1 VKSNRRRLILNALGA
16 GASALLPAAASFR
29 VARASLSPAAS
40 VSRISNRSGRGD
52 NRDISLLATPDL
64 VAIGAWILIARSG
77 AITLLCNQAEMG
89 QGVSTALAI
98 LLAEEL
104 EVALSSVQVRMAPP
118 ATQYNNPRLS
128 RQLTGE
134 SASVRGMYT
143 PLREAG
149 AQVRDRLLRAAA
161 QHWHLEAGDLIAK
174 DGMVRTSGGRSLSYG
189 ALALA
194 ASRLP
199 ARQVPLKA
207 PATWVLIGQKVPRID
222 TASKVNGSAIYGID
236 VRLPGLLHAAIRMGP
251 VLGAKVRRFNDRV
264 ARARPGVIDIVSTED
279 GVAAIANNWWIAHLA
294 CALLEIEWD
303 NGESASQSS
312 TGQRET
318 FSNALTKGQPLMA
331 GDPLGNVDEAMRSAH
346 RVQTMEFWSHS
357 LAHATMEPMNFTAH
371 WDGRHMRLIGPTQ
384 YPQSAQAAVAAA
396 LSIPVQDISVQTTYL
411 GCGFGRRVET
421 DVEVQAA
428 KISFALKRP
437 VKLLWSREEDMTH
450 GFYRPVAV
458 NRMQI
463 ATDRQGL
470 PVALDWMI
478 SSQSIKSRI
487 WGWDPKR
494 LDGTMVE
501 YCDPP
506 YRIANTRFRAV
517 HSDAKLRVGFM
528 RSVSHAFN
536 VFANEGMIDEL
547 AKQAGR
553 DSLDYRL
560 GLVDPGSRYERVLK
574 ALATLSAWHTPTALG
589 RTRGMALMYGYG
601 SVLAMVC
608 EVSLT
613 KLQVQVHR
621 VCCALDAGQVVNAA
635 GIVPQIESSVVFGL
649 GAALMQEITFER
661 GQVRE
666 RNFDTYPLPTIRDM
680 PKVEVEVL
688 HSAAHPGGIGEPGA
702 ALVQAA
708 TANAVSAALNRRVQ
722 RLPMTSQNLKKLMA

>member
-1 VKSNRRRLILNALGA
+1 VTY
-16 GASALLPAAASFR
+16 
-29 VARASLSPAAS
+29 ARPGSPLSVLADSSSLEQLSS
-40 VSRISNRSGRGD
+40 H
-52 NRDISLLATPDL
+52 DISLQTSSGLT
-64 VAIGAWILIARSG
+64 AIGAWILIARSG
-77 AITLLCNQAEMG
+77 AVTLLCNQAEMG
-89 QGVSTALAI
+89 QGVTTALAM

-104 EVALSSVQVRMAPP
+104 EVSLASVQVRMAPP
-118 ATQYNNPRLS
+118 APQYRNPRFT

-161 QHWHLEAGDLIAK
+161 VHWGLPLSTLVARS
-174 DGMVRTSGGRSLSYG
+174 GMVMANDGRKLGYG
-189 ALALA
+189 ELAKA
-194 ASRLP
+194 AAQLP
-199 ARQVPLKA
+199 AQAVRLKA
-207 PATWVLIGQKVPRID
+207 SADWTLIGQKVPRID
-222 TASKVNGSAIYGID
+222 TASKVNGSAVYGID
-236 VRLPGLLHAAIRMGP
+236 VRLPGLLYAAIRMGP
-251 VLGAKVRRFNDRV
+251 VLGSSVKRFDDHA
-264 ARARPGVIDIVSTED
+264 ARTRSGVIDVVSTGD
-279 GVAAIANNWWIAHLA
+279 GVAVVAKQWWIAHRA
-294 CALLEIEWD
+294 CADLKIEWND
-303 NGESASQSS
+303 GESITQSS
-312 TGQRET
+312 ASLRDT
-318 FSNALTKGQPLMA
+318 FARALTTGTPLLA
-331 GDPLGNVDEAMRSAH
+331 GDPVGNVDEAMLSAH

-371 WDGRHMRLIGPTQ
+371 WDGKHMRLIGPTQ
-384 YPQSAQAAVAAA
+384 YPDSAQAAVAAA
-396 LSIPVQDISVQTTYL
+396 LSIPAQSVSVQTTYL

-428 KISFALKRP
+428 KISYALKRP

-458 NRMQI
+458 NRMRV
-463 ATDRQGL
+463 ATDRLGL

-478 SSQSIKSRI
+478 SSQSIKTRI

-517 HSDAKLRVGFM
+517 HTDAKLRVGFM

-536 VFANEGMIDEL
+536 VFANESMIDEL

-553 DSLDYRL
+553 DPLDFRL
-560 GLVDPGSRYERVLK
+560 ALVDPGSRFERVLK
-574 ALATLSAWHTPTALG
+574 AVAELSAWRTPAEQG
-589 RTRGMALMYGYG
+589 RTRGLALMYGYG

-608 EVSLT
+608 EVTVIALR
-613 KLQVQVHR
+613 VRVHR
-621 VCCALDAGQVVNAA
+621 VSCALDVGQVVNNA

-649 GAALMQEITFER
+649 GAALMQEITFEQ
-661 GQVRE
+661 GQVQQ
-666 RNFDTYPLPTIRDM
+666 RNFDSYPLPNFGDM
-680 PKVEVEVL
+680 PKLAVTIL
-688 HSAAHPGGIGEPGA
+688 PSSAHPGGIGEPGA

-708 TANAVSAALNRRVQ
+708 TANAVSAALKRRVL
-722 RLPMTSQNLKKLMA
+722 RLPMTPPNLKRLLS